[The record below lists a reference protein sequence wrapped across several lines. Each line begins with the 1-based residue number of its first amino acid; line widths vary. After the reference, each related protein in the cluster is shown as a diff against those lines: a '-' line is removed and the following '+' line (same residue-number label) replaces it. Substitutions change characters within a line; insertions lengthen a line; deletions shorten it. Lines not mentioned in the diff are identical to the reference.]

1 MKNNQKNNQLCS
13 VNSLFYIWMY
23 IIMLILFGNKT
34 NYKVIFFLSLFLSLF
49 LFCWFEFKF
58 NTVLSIRKLK
68 SLENIYKKGEEW
80 VMVLSLYMYMYCG
93 CIVLYCVGDS

>member
-34 NYKVIFFLSLFLSLF
+34 NYKVIFSLTLLSLF
-49 LFCWFEFKF
+49 LFV
-58 NTVLSIRKLK
+58 VLNSNSIQYCQ
-68 SLENIYKKGEEW
+68 SEN
-80 VMVLSLYMYMYCG
+80 
-93 CIVLYCVGDS
+93 

>member
-34 NYKVIFFLSLFLSLF
+34 NYKVIFFLSLFL
-49 LFCWFEFKF
+49 FCCFEFKF

-68 SLENIYKKGEEW
+68 SLDNIYKKGEEW

-93 CIVLYCVGDS
+93 CIVLYCVCDS